1 VGGWQTS
8 GANISR
14 RLMWVVVVGE
24 AAARDSNQR
33 RRITALEGEA
43 IRLERTSELFVQ
55 AVLLSRWIAVPV
67 MDVR

>member
-1 VGGWQTS
+1 MGGWQTS